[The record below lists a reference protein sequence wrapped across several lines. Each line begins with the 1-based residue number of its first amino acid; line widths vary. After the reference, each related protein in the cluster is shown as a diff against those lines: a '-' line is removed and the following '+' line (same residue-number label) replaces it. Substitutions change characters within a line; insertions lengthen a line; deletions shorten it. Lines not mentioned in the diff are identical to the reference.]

1 MKHLIAFFLIP
12 FSIWADYLFVL
23 YDVGETVALKPVMSE
38 LIARGEVVRVLTYG
52 GRERYEELSPEEL
65 CDAEVLVTGTASKIQ
80 LQYIQHCSGK
90 TIAYYDN
97 PLSIETISYAPLI
110 REFENAVDLFL
121 VPSRAA
127 AESSHAEHI
136 EIVGNPDLDQYTDS
150 MPIQGLITYFGGYDP
165 DYEAA
170 FKAFLNYVAPLDY
183 EVIVRPHPKTDGS
196 LERGL
201 IEGFSHVTLEGSDL
215 SAVEAVAQSEIVAC
229 HRSSM
234 AVKAA
239 SAGKEVICIDSEG
252 NITHPPTREELGIPS
267 ESIQRFLRFL

>member
-1 MKHLIAFFLIP
+1 MKQLIAFFLIP
-12 FSIWADYLFVL
+12 FSLWGDYLFVL
-23 YDVGETVALKPVMSE
+23 YDVGETVALTPVIHE
-38 LIARGEVVRVLTYG
+38 LTARGEEIRVLTYG
-52 GRERYEELSPEEL
+52 ERERYEELSPDAL

-80 LQYIQHCSGK
+80 LQYVQHCTGK
-90 TIAYYDN
+90 AIAYYDN
-97 PLSIETISYAPLI
+97 PLSIETISYASLI
-110 REFENAVDLFL
+110 REFENAAALFL
-121 VPSRAA
+121 VPSRVA
-127 AESSHAEHI
+127 AESSHAKHI
-136 EIVGNPDLDQYTDS
+136 EVVGNPDLDQYYGS

-201 IEGFSHVTLEGSDL
+201 IEGISHVTLGGSDL
-215 SAVEAVAQSEIVAC
+215 SAAEAVAQSEIVAC

-239 SAGKEVICIDSEG
+239 CVGKEVICIDAEG

-267 ESIQRFLRFL
+267 EATQRILRFL